1 MAVSILIVDD
11 YPPFRQLVRMALQMR
26 TDFRIVA
33 EATDGMEAVQSAL
46 AYQPDLILLD
56 INLPQLNGIEAS
68 RQIHSLAPHSKILL
82 LTQESS
88 PSFISQ
94 AFHFGVAGYVQKARA
109 FDELIPAIDSVLRR
123 IRFVG
128 SGLGDVYSYSKD
140 IADTPQHQVQFYSDD
155 AVLLE
160 SFSRHVAAGL
170 RAGDTAFVVATK
182 SHLDALAHWLRREGF
197 DLDSAMQQ
205 GTYVAVDAPMAVS
218 NFMVGDLPD
227 PTRFSERGKAFAE
240 LAESAKRRGHRV
252 VACGETTHLLWSE
265 GKTQAAIQAERM
277 WNEVVKKHGIDALCA
292 YSLDDFQDRDEL
304 LFESVCAEHTSF
316 TSR

>member
-1 MAVSILIVDD
+1 
-11 YPPFRQLVRMALQMR
+11 RQLVRMALQMR
-26 TDFRIVA
+26 TDFRVVA

-46 AYQPDLILLD
+46 DLQPDLILLD

-68 RQIHSLAPHSKILL
+68 RQIQKLAPHSKIVL

-140 IADTPQHQVQFYSDD
+140 IAVTPQHQVQFYSDD

-170 RAGDTAFVVATK
+170 
-182 SHLDALAHWLRREGF
+182 
-197 DLDSAMQQ
+197 
-205 GTYVAVDAPMAVS
+205 
-218 NFMVGDLPD
+218 
-227 PTRFSERGKAFAE
+227 
-240 LAESAKRRGHRV
+240 
-252 VACGETTHLLWSE
+252 
-265 GKTQAAIQAERM
+265 
-277 WNEVVKKHGIDALCA
+277 
-292 YSLDDFQDRDEL
+292 
-304 LFESVCAEHTSF
+304 
-316 TSR
+316 